1 MSEIPSSQHRDK
13 ATATKEVSR
22 GIFSRFG
29 QRMIRIFK
37 GAENSKPT
45 SKPESEKQPNDQRDK
60 VYFPPSATIQIDVK
74 KDKVAMGEQSLLMAE
89 INLSSGESLQIRW
102 NSKSSRF
109 QYRMHTNIG
118 DDQADLIL
126 NQVLPVGGY
135 ELRLRANQTLQIKSI
150 HGGICSFDQRIC
162 HVQDAYSRPN
172 EFNQLPSTSREELAL
187 ERLKRNPRFSKSDE
201 QSPYGYLDKL
211 PIRGVSSDRLAGG
224 VYVGSQKAREAVY
237 IPKISEQTPALNQ
250 LYQQIIHRK
259 NQRGKNFAQ
268 YVLQDVVELVRAQI
282 PYQTSADLD
291 RVKTWLKANQ
301 LDDDGLINLEAFAQY
316 QIGSCTHLALTTA
329 LLLETLIENK
339 IIAGHVRVEKT
350 HQSGRGSHASVTY
363 TADTHEIQIDPTRG
377 YIGKRTKM
385 PDGWNYDVTF
395 RMNRQER
402 KALEKTCKQ
411 AKLPQRQQDAHHSH
425 EKAWQKHDEIER
437 LQPKER
443 RLQIN
448 LREPS
453 KTKVERS
460 LRRMPTW
467 IVDDLLRVEPLSDKQ
482 KRQIPGGVKA
492 WVTPATFG
500 KRSEM
505 RCNEDIIDSLP
516 QPEVDKTIAH
526 EVGGHV
532 LMNSVLA
539 KSRKEGRRI
548 LDEREA
554 FARANFSMI
563 MKDGYAKSILTGTSS
578 YEKRLRKK
586 TGIDPTSAEP
596 PQDKWRLHYAID
608 EFLANRMSEYLQTA
622 SGVEYSRTF
631 HHRERPFTDEENRKC
646 WQFCS
651 MIYQSGEKLF
661 SKQTK

>member
-1 MSEIPSSQHRDK
+1 MPEIPGYRQ
-13 ATATKEVSR
+13 KEKNKTNQEVR
-22 GIFSRFG
+22 GGIFSRFRQKVHQLFNG
-29 QRMIRIFK
+29 VERQ
-37 GAENSKPT
+37 
-45 SKPESEKQPNDQRDK
+45 KQSDSQRDK

-74 KDKVAMGEQSLLMAE
+74 TDKVVMSQQSLLMAE
-89 INLSSGESLQIRW
+89 INMSSGESLQIRW

-109 QYRMHTNIG
+109 QYSMQTSIG
-118 DDQADLIL
+118 NVRGDLTS
-126 NQVLPVGGY
+126 NKALPVGGC
-135 ELRLRANQTLQIKSI
+135 ELRLRANQTVQIKSI
-150 HGGICSFDQRIC
+150 NGGICSFDQRIC
-162 HVQDAYSRPN
+162 NAQDAYSRPN
-172 EFNQLPSTSREELAL
+172 EFNQIPSQSREQLAL
-187 ERLKRNPRFSKSDE
+187 QRLSRNPRFSNEDDD
-201 QSPYGYLDKL
+201 SPYGYLDAL
-211 PIRGVSSDRLAGG
+211 PIRGNLSESLAGG
-224 VYVGSQKAREAVY
+224 VYVGGPKAREAVY
-237 IPKISEQTPALNQ
+237 IPKISDQTPALNG
-250 LYQQIIHRK
+250 LYKQILQRVS
-259 NQRGKNFAQ
+259 QRGSMAAQ
-268 YVLQDVVELVRAQI
+268 YILQDVVELVRSQI
-282 PYQTSADLD
+282 STQLSTGSD
-291 RVKTWLKANQ
+291 RVTAWLNANC
-301 LDDDGLINLEAFAQY
+301 LNEDGLINLENFVQY
-316 QIGSCTHLALTTA
+316 QIGSSTHVALIVA
-329 LLLETLIENK
+329 LLLETLIDRNV
-339 IIAGHVRVEKT
+339 ILGRVRVEEN
-350 HQSGRGSHASVTY
+350 HQPGVGGHASITY
-363 TADTHEIQIDPTRG
+363 TADTHEIQIDPSRG
-377 YIGKRTKM
+377 YIGRRTALSN
-385 PDGWNYDVTF
+385 GWNYDVTF

-402 KALEKTCKQ
+402 KALEKTCKA
-411 AKLPQRQQDAHHSH
+411 AKLPQRQQDAHQTH
-425 EKAWQKHDEIER
+425 ERAWQKHDEIER
-437 LQPKER
+437 VQPKER

-460 LRRMPTW
+460 LRRIPAW
-467 IVDDLLRVEPLSDKQ
+467 IVDDLLRIEPLSDKQ
-482 KRQIPGGVKA
+482 KRLIPGGVKA

-516 QPEVDKTIAH
+516 QSEVDKTIAH

-532 LMNSVLA
+532 LMNSVLS

-622 SGVEYSRTF
+622 SGVEYGRTF

-661 SKQTK
+661 TKQRS